1 MTNAF
6 RIVLDS
12 ASVRRAAVE
21 DVSETVIA
29 AIYLL
34 PERSVADIV
43 AKLRPGETGEAPK

>member
-6 RIVLDS
+6 QIVLDS

-34 PERSVADIV
+34 HKRSV
-43 AKLRPGETGEAPK
+43 GESAA